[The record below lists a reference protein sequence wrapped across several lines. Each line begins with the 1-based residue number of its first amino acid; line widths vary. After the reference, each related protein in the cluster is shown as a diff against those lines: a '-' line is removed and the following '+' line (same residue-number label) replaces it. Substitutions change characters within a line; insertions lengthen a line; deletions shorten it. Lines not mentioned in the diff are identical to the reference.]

1 MAKQKKKESDK
12 KADLLVCRNP
22 KARKLYEIEEKLEA
36 GLVLVGSEV
45 KSLRNRRGDLEGSYA
60 GFHGDE
66 LFLYKMH
73 IAPYEQATAFGH
85 EPTRVRKLLLHRR
98 ELEKLHTR
106 LTIRGYTLVPLSVYF
121 KNGHA
126 KVELGLGKGRAKRDK
141 REEIKRDL
149 DKKEARQVMQKHRR

>member
-1 MAKQKKKESDK
+1 MAKASKKSGDK
-12 KADLLVCRNP
+12 TTNLLVCRNP
-22 KARKLYEIEEKLEA
+22 KARKLYEIEDTLEA
-36 GLVLVGSEV
+36 GLVLAGSEV
-45 KSLRNRRGDLEGSYA
+45 KSLRNRRGDLEGAYA

-98 ELEKLHTR
+98 ELEKLNGR

-121 KNGHA
+121 KNGYA

-141 REEIKRDL
+141 RQEIKRDL
-149 DKKEARQVMQKHRR
+149 DKKEARQAMQKNRS